1 MALGGDGW
9 CPGCLTYSS
18 SATSM
23 LCSNCLLRESNE
35 KIAKEQIDA
44 INNSRPQSYN
54 NQTGSVDSIFGNIL
68 GVILVFSMLTW
79 FFSNLGFWESVVA
92 VITVPLVIFGTVFTN
107 LIN

>member
-35 KIAKEQIDA
+35 RIAKEQIDA

-54 NQTGSVDSIFGNIL
+54 NQTGSVDSIFGTIL
-68 GVILVFSMLTW
+68 GVILIFSMLTW
-79 FFSNLGFWESVVA
+79 FFSGMGFWESVLA
-92 VITVPLVIFGTVFTN
+92 VISIPLAIFSTVLGIFV
-107 LIN
+107 

>member
-35 KIAKEQIDA
+35 RIAKEQISA

-54 NQTGSVDSIFGNIL
+54 DQTGSVDSIFGGIL
-68 GVILVFSMLTW
+68 GVILVFSIITW
-79 FFSNLGFWESVVA
+79 FFSDMGFWESVVA
-92 VITVPLVIFGTVFTN
+92 VVTIPLVIISTVVTN

>member
-23 LCSNCLLRESNE
+23 LCSNCLLRDSNE
-35 KIAKEQIDA
+35 RIAKEQIDA

-54 NQTGSVDSIFGNIL
+54 NQTGSVDSIFGTIL
-68 GVILVFSMLTW
+68 GVILIFSILTW
-79 FFSNLGFWESVVA
+79 FFSDMGFWESVVA
-92 VITVPLVIFGTVFTN
+92 VVTVPLVVFGTVFTN